1 MFPEVDVL
9 GVFVPGIL
17 VWGVVSLALF
27 AAANALFTRFG
38 FFRFVWH
45 PPLVRFSLFVIVF
58 CSLGL
63 MLSAR

>member
-1 MFPEVDVL
+1 MFEEVDVL
-9 GVFVPGIL
+9 GAFVPGIF

-27 AAANALFTRFG
+27 VAANALFTRLG

-45 PPLVRFSLFVIVF
+45 PPLARFSLFVIVF

-63 MLSAR
+63 MLNVR